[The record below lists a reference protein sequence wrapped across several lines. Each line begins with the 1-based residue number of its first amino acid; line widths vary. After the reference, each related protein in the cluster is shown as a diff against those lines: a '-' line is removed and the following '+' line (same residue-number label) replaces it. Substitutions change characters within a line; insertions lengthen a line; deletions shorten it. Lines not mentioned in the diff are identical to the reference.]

1 MNLILLANIIVCAGA
16 LGGFIYGAVRFFR
29 RNKAVYAQMITL
41 ACGVTAFGRLYQIIR
56 IISIG
61 NVTDGFHL
69 GILGTFGSL
78 LFLFA
83 ANFGLM
89 DTLCDDGSKELRKY
103 RLIPVAAPVLVIAA
117 YLVLFLITDQ
127 TVLVKSVA
135 GAISFIVLLASY
147 FNLKHLIIP
156 DVDFGVIRCLRA
168 YNLLALIYEFLCI
181 SELISMSRGN
191 DVITLIVGILTGA
204 VMPLITI
211 SVYSGV
217 KKWTT

>member
-191 DVITLIVGILTGA
+191 DVTTLIVGILTGV

-211 SVYSGV
+211 SVYRGV